1 MIEHRLDSTVV
12 HYAWDKSIPARLEV
26 ASGDVITVD
35 SRGGG
40 DGYYTPQSTHEDVLR
55 RPRPKGH
62 ALTGPIRVRG
72 ARPGDAI
79 RVDLIE
85 MRTWDWGYTF
95 VGPGWGL
102 LQDELPGPFLKIWDL
117 SNGRTAQFAP
127 GIEIPIEPFHGILG
141 LAPAAAGEH
150 PTMPPLRTGGNM
162 DTKQLVVGSS
172 VWLPVEVDGGLFSI
186 GDAHAAQGD
195 GEVCITA
202 IETGATTRLRLTVVS
217 DMPLS
222 APEFVTPG
230 PLTPAANTGSWYGT
244 MGIGPDLMEATK
256 DAVRAMIRYLGRE
269 RGLTPNESYVL
280 ASVAVDLKLSE
291 VVGAPNW
298 VVSAC
303 LPQSIFR

>member
-1 MIEHRLDSTVV
+1 
-12 HYAWDKSIPARLEV
+12 
-26 ASGDVITVD
+26 
-35 SRGGG
+35 
-40 DGYYTPQSTHEDVLR
+40 
-55 RPRPKGH
+55 
-62 ALTGPIRVRG
+62 
-72 ARPGDAI
+72 
-79 RVDLIE
+79 
-85 MRTWDWGYTF
+85 
-95 VGPGWGL
+95 
-102 LQDELPGPFLKIWDL
+102 
-117 SNGRTAQFAP
+117 
-127 GIEIPIEPFHGILG
+127 
-141 LAPAAAGEH
+141 
-150 PTMPPLRTGGNM
+150 M

>member
-1 MIEHRLDSTVV
+1 MTEHRLDGSAV
-12 HYAWDKSIPARLEV
+12 HYAWDNALPPRLEV
-26 ASGDVITVD
+26 DPGDIVTVE

-40 DGYYTPQSTHEDVLR
+40 DGYYTPRSTHEDVLR

-79 RVDLIE
+79 RVDLLE
-85 MRTWDWGYTF
+85 MRIWDWGYTF

-102 LQDELPGPFLKIWDL
+102 LQDEMPGPFLKIWDL
-117 SNGRTAQFAP
+117 SDLRTAEFKA
-127 GIEIPIEPFHGILG
+127 GIEVPIEPFHGILG
-141 LAPAAAGEH
+141 LAPAAPGEH
-150 PTMPPLRTGGNM
+150 PTMPPRRTGGNM

-172 VWLPVEVDGGLFSI
+172 VWLPVEVEGGLFSM

-202 IETGATTRLRLTVVS
+202 IETGATSRVRLTIVPG
-217 DMPLS
+217 MGLA
-222 APEFVTPG
+222 APEFRTPG
-230 PLTPAANTGSWYGT
+230 PLSSGTNTGPWHGT

-256 DAVRAMIRYLGRE
+256 DAVRAMIRYLGRD
-269 RGLTPNESYVL
+269 RGLTPNEAYVL
-280 ASVAVDLKLSE
+280 ASVCADLRLSE
-291 VVGAPNW
+291 VVGEPNW

-303 LPQSIFR
+303 LPLSIFR